1 MKVETVLID
10 LEPAEAPKK
19 RVPSPSKPKKPA
31 RKLTKSEEY
40 LIDYWIETGKVRRDG
55 RFPEDTSAESGEAC
69 GVSAHTPNGLTAD
82 SLSTSPLSDKDVY
95 LFQYEWVGDVELPVP
110 WSEFFQMFNNV
121 NHDCFLKELE
131 GDIVENPFDPWR
143 NQSMVGI
150 NIRIRPHNRQDY
162 QLVKVIPRGDAM
174 NREGSD
180 VAPANLHKDVL
191 IVPFTRGDQVRR

>member
-10 LEPAEAPKK
+10 LEPVEAPKK
-19 RVPSPSKPKKPA
+19 RVRAPSKPKKPA

-55 RFPEDTSAESGEAC
+55 RFPEDTS
-69 GVSAHTPNGLTAD
+69 
-82 SLSTSPLSDKDVY
+82 KDVY
-95 LFQYEWVGDVELPVP
+95 LFQHEWVGDVELPVP

-150 NIRIRPHNRQDY
+150 SIRIRPHNRQDY
-162 QLVKVIPRGDAM
+162 QLVKVITRGDAM
-174 NREGSD
+174 NTEGSD
-180 VAPANLHKDVL
+180 VEPANLHKDVL
-191 IVPFTRGDQVRR
+191 IVPFTRGDQVPR